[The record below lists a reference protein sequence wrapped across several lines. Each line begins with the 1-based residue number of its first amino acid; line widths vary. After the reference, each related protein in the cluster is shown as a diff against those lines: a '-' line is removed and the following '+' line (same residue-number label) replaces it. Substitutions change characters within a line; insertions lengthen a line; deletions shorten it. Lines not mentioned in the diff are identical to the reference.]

1 MPTVQNILSAPTND
15 ANQDT
20 PSMSRREALKTITG
34 IAAITSPASTQAGLF
49 DAVNG
54 FADAIRRDSAAK
66 ATELNRDKL
75 ITMLAELSESGKGT
89 GKPVQTPVDK
99 PKLHAQLRGGYT
111 VLSFQFAACADA
123 CPPMQIALHTLEEK
137 LAQTP
142 QLKNKA
148 TYVTIDASAQAP
160 DLLQQKLQR
169 NITNDAKRVLVFA
182 PPFNHEKPAKDMQ
195 EAVGFVT
202 SSITKRDGETIKVL
216 GHSPRIHIFAP
227 DGTLLT
233 KDNPINGVDPKAA
246 DAMLA
251 VIQTHAKKQSPSR

>member
-1 MPTVQNILSAPTND
+1 MPTVQNIPSASTND

-20 PSMSRREALKTITG
+20 PSISRRNALKTLSGVTVT
-34 IAAITSPASTQAGLF
+34 ASPVSTQAGLL
-49 DAVNG
+49 DTVKN

-75 ITMLAELSESGKGT
+75 ITMIADLSESGKGA

-99 PKLHAQLRGGYT
+99 SKLNAQLRNGYT
-111 VLSFQFAACADA
+111 ILSFQFAACADA
-123 CPPMQIALHTLEEK
+123 CPPMQMALGTLEQK
-137 LAQTP
+137 LEQSG
-142 QLKNKA
+142 LKGKA
-148 TYVTIDASAQAP
+148 HYVTIDASAQAP
-160 DLLQQKLQR
+160 DMLQQKLQR
-169 NITNDAKRVLVFA
+169 NITKDAKRVLVFS

-195 EAVGFVT
+195 EAVGFIT
-202 SSITKRDGETIKVL
+202 SSITKRDGDTIRVL

-251 VIQTHAKKQSPSR
+251 VIQNHAKKQSLSR